1 LFKEFHLTLPQP
13 ARRMRCMGSV
23 SPINWDARQA
33 PSTNFSYIFWHPS
46 SNCAICALSILDDG
60 APPVPDSTLRQARY
74 TTALALL
81 AALRTISL
89 VRYNGDLGPNI
100 VDIVLSMAVFIGQ
113 HEGRPFTAHKLAQYL
128 RMPRPTVTR
137 KLDRMV
143 RGGVLERQ
151 GTKYSVRDEYL
162 DRGEAIGMMREL
174 AQIIYSAC
182 RFLPNLD
189 NPELDIQKK
198 PH

>member
-1 LFKEFHLTLPQP
+1 LFKEFHLTLPSASDALYGERVSHKLGCSSSPLYQLQLYFLAP
-13 ARRMRCMGSV
+13 LIELCNMRVVHIGRR
-23 SPINWDARQA
+23 SP
-33 PSTNFSYIFWHPS
+33 
-46 SNCAICALSILDDG
+46 
-60 APPVPDSTLRQARY
+60 PPVPDSTLRQARY